1 MSVIAEHFL
10 CQMLRQALGT
20 TVRLHVSWKP
30 VLCRMCHVRWVKH
43 GGWVVGADAGE
54 GGNQPPV
61 TGDIWEEWNL
71 AGEKEVEGQSRRRG
85 HEVTQCDLRN
95 TYGSRS
101 TNEQELRNEAEW
113 IGRARQCGAGERY
126 RVRDCCHQV
135 YILEG
140 QTQQVGRERQA

>member
-1 MSVIAEHFL
+1 MVQVLSTSHAYIHTRTCMSVIAEHFL

-71 AGEKEVEGQSRRRG
+71 AIPGWGRSSGEGNGYPLQHSCLGNPMDRGAWKATSPWSLKESDRTERLHFLFSFC
-85 HEVTQCDLRN
+85 H
-95 TYGSRS
+95 S
-101 TNEQELRNEAEW
+101 TVHL
-113 IGRARQCGAGERY
+113 
-126 RVRDCCHQV
+126 
-135 YILEG
+135 
-140 QTQQVGRERQA
+140 